1 MFATKERRRLDYQ
14 VAMAMANSGVV
25 RMVQPYTDSSRAIPV
40 SGLLDAYLARYY
52 EVEYVMRS
60 LIGPG
65 RYHHEFIIGIDL
77 NVPDYPQELP
87 PCRALSVPR
96 PWVPRVSTASGQ
108 ICLGKKG
115 QYDSRQHFSLAHV
128 ILHIARLLNID
139 EPPPSDRGLCPEA
152 TAYWEQ
158 QLKLQPITKDLDYPA
173 LPTHLL
179 YPELGAAPPTK
190 SMFKPLGRRQ
200 A

>member
-1 MFATKERRRLDYQ
+1 MPVTKERRCLDYKS
-14 VAMAMANSGVV
+14 AMAMANSGVV
-25 RMVQPYTDSSRAIPV
+25 RLVQPYTDSSRAIPV
-40 SGLLDAYLARYY
+40 SGLLEAYKARYY

-65 RYHHEFIIGIDL
+65 RYYDQFTIGIDL
-77 NVPDYPQELP
+77 NAPDYPQELP

-96 PWVPRVSTASGQ
+96 PWVPRVSTAGGQ

-115 QYDSRQHFSLAHV
+115 QFDSRQQFTLAHL

-139 EPPPSDRGLCPEA
+139 EPVPSDRGLCPEA
-152 TAYWEQ
+152 TDYWER
-158 QLKLQPITKDLDYPA
+158 QLTLQPITKNLDYPA

-179 YPELGAAPPTK
+179 YPELVAAPPQK
-190 SMFKPLGRRQ
+190 PMFRPLGRRQ
-200 A
+200 G